1 MMYDCAIVGGGIA
14 GLQASIQ
21 LGRYLHKVVVIDRK
35 GGRSVLAK
43 RYMNVLGWPQG
54 VSGRELLTK
63 GFEQAQA
70 LGVNFLEGDVKN
82 VKQEKEGFTLFL
94 DGSDAITCKRLL
106 LSTGVD
112 DCFPAIEGLQE
123 TLGTSIY
130 VCPDCDGYEI
140 QNKKTVVIGSGDT
153 GAVISSILTRWN
165 QDIVYIN
172 HQPEQMIS
180 EKYLKKCTE
189 KNIPII
195 HGPVLRIVKKDENH
209 LSYIE
214 LATGKQIPA
223 EKGFVAFAGK
233 RPVNELA
240 KQLGVAMDENGSILV
255 DGRTQQT
262 SVENVWAAGDVVLHS
277 QLVTR
282 AMGDGSQ
289 AAIWIH
295 KSLEQ

>member
-1 MMYDCAIVGGGIA
+1 MYDCAIIGGGIA
-14 GLQASIQ
+14 GLQAAIQ
-21 LGRYLHKVVVIDRK
+21 LGRYMHRVVVIDRP

-43 RYMNVLGWPQG
+43 RYMNVLGWAEG
-54 VSGRELLTK
+54 VSGKELLSR
-63 GFEQAQA
+63 GYEQASA
-70 LGVNFLEGDVKN
+70 LGVNFLEEEVKE
-82 VKQEKEGFTLFL
+82 VQKEDHGFTLFL
-94 DGSDAITCKRLL
+94 KGGESLSCKRLL

-112 DCFPAIEGLQE
+112 DHFPFIEGLKE
-123 TLGTSIY
+123 TLGTSLY

-140 QNKKTVVIGSGDT
+140 RNRKTVVIGSGDT
-153 GAVISSILTRWN
+153 GASVSCILTHWN
-165 QDIVYIN
+165 PAIVYIN
-172 HQPEQMIS
+172 HDPDNKISEKWLNNCMEKNISIVDGPVARIINIDENQLSHIELDSGQMIS
-180 EKYLKKCTE
+180 
-189 KNIPII
+189 
-195 HGPVLRIVKKDENH
+195 
-209 LSYIE
+209 
-214 LATGKQIPA
+214 A

-240 KQLGVAMDENGSILV
+240 KQLGIALDEHGSVVV

-295 KSLEQ
+295 KSLK

>member
-1 MMYDCAIVGGGIA
+1 MYDCAIIGGGIA
-14 GLQASIQ
+14 GLQAAIQ
-21 LGRYLHKVVVIDRK
+21 LGRYMYKVVVIDRN

-43 RYMNVLGWPQG
+43 RYMNVLGWPKG
-54 VSGRELLTK
+54 VSGKELLSM
-63 GFEQAQA
+63 GFEQAHG
-70 LGVNFLEGDVKN
+70 LGVNFVEGDVWDVQKD
-82 VKQEKEGFTLFL
+82 ETGFTLFL
-94 DGSDAITCKRLL
+94 DRGEAISCKRLL

-112 DCFPAIEGLQE
+112 DRFPSIEGLEE
-123 TLGTSIY
+123 TFGSSLY

-140 QNKKTVVIGSGDT
+140 KNKKTVVVGSGNT
-153 GAVISSILTRWN
+153 GAALSCTLTHWN
-165 QDIVYIN
+165 SNITYIN
-172 HQPEQMIS
+172 HDPDKSIT
-180 EKYLKKCTE
+180 EKWQRNCRE

-195 HGPVLRIVKKDENH
+195 EGPVLRIVNTNEDH

-214 LATGKQIPA
+214 LVDGQRIPA
-223 EKGFVAFAGK
+223 EKGFVAFEGK

-240 KQLGVAMDENGSILV
+240 KRLGVDLDEHGSVLV

-262 SVENVWAAGDVVLHS
+262 NVENLWAAGDIVLHS

-295 KSLEQ
+295 KSLK

>member
-1 MMYDCAIVGGGIA
+1 MYDCVIIGGGIA

-21 LGRYLHKVVVIDRK
+21 LGRYMYKVVIIDRQ

-43 RYMNVLGWPQG
+43 RYMNVLGWPKG
-54 VSGRELLTK
+54 VSGKELLAK
-63 GFEQAQA
+63 GVEQANA
-70 LGVNFLEGDVKN
+70 VGVNFLEGEVKDVR
-82 VKQEKEGFTLFL
+82 KEEDGFTLLL
-94 DGSDAITCKRLL
+94 DRGESIRCKRLL

-112 DCFPAIEGLQE
+112 DQFPSIEGLGE
-123 TLGTSIY
+123 TLGTSFY

-140 QNKKTVVIGSGDT
+140 QNKKTVVVGSGNS
-153 GAVISSILTRWN
+153 GAAISCILTHWN
-165 QDIVYIN
+165 ETIVYIN
-172 HQPEQMIS
+172 HEPEKNIS
-180 EKYLKKCTE
+180 AKWRGNCQE

-195 HGPVLRIVKKDENH
+195 EGPVLRIVSSNENQ
-209 LSYIE
+209 LSHIE
-214 LATGKQIPA
+214 LIDGQTIPA
-223 EKGFVAFAGK
+223 EKGFVAFEGK

-240 KQLGVAMDENGSILV
+240 KQLGVALDEHGSGLV

-262 SVENVWAAGDVVLHS
+262 NVENLWAAGDVVLHS

-295 KSLEQ
+295 KSLK